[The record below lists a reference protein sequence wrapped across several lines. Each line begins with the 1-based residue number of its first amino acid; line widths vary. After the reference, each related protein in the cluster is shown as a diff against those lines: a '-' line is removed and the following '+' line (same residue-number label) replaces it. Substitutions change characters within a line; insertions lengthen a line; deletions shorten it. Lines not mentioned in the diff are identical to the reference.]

1 MRTTYQFRSWQSL
14 RLHTREFQASAYAI
28 ATPSEPS
35 GSAKRCRKS
44 DTRSRVN
51 KLSHVAKTEVFCR
64 LKRRS
69 FRYWLDGKRSEA
81 ATHEKVLASVPGRNW
96 FPALLPSEKNSRTTN
111 EQPKTLHPTTS
122 TPNRHSKWAVFTPR
136 ERVSPPAP
144 SPTRALLPH
153 GSRPLP
159 SRSLTRSA
167 SSPVRV
173 PPLRRLVSSS
183 VTPTVLPRSRLSLV
197 RLYCRIWNPQAKD

>member
-1 MRTTYQFRSWQSL
+1 MVTYQFRGWQCL
-14 RLHTREFQASAYAI
+14 GLHSSEFRAFTYAF
-28 ATPSEPS
+28 AAPSEPS
-35 GSAKRCRKS
+35 SSAKGCRNL
-44 DTRSRVN
+44 DTRSQVYE
-51 KLSHVAKTEVFCR
+51 LFHVAKTEVR
-64 LKRRS
+64 WPVKSRS
-69 FRYWLDGKRSEA
+69 FRYWLDGRRSEA
-81 ATHEKVLASVPGRNW
+81 TAPTQKSWRRALSEIDFQLC
-96 FPALLPSEKNSRTTN
+96 FPKELSRTTN

-183 VTPTVLPRSRLSLV
+183 VTPTVSPR
-197 RLYCRIWNPQAKD
+197 